1 MPLNISREIYHNAQ
15 FEVVNDVLYIRGVID
30 ALAPGEFMTPFFDKL
45 HQAVVSGGTTKLVVD
60 IRDLTYLNSSAIREI
75 VSWIIK
81 QKSLSKDKMYSIHFV
96 CNPEHL
102 WQDSSISTLMY
113 LNQGFISKEQ
123 G

>member
-45 HQAVVSGGTTKLVVD
+45 HQALVSGGTTKLVVD

-81 QKSLSKDKMYSIHFV
+81 QKSLS
-96 CNPEHL
+96 
-102 WQDSSISTLMY
+102 
-113 LNQGFISKEQ
+113 
-123 G
+123 